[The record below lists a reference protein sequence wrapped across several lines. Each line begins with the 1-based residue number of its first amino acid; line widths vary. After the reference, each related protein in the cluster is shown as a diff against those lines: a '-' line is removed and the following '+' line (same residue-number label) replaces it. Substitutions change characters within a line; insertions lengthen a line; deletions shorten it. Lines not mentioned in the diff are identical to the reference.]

1 MPMKNKKIAP
11 PEILYRDQDLIV
23 LNKPPGVLSIPDR
36 FVPDKPNLLHQL
48 RKELGEVW
56 VVHRLDRET
65 SGVICFALNAKAH
78 RHLSLQ
84 FEERRVE
91 KYYWAV
97 VDGLLPDK
105 QGVIDRPIGAH
116 PGISGKMIISAQG
129 KPALTHYRV
138 LAAYQFFSL
147 VEADIR
153 TGRTHQ
159 IRVHFESLGHPLV
172 VDELYGKREALNLS
186 EIKRRNFR
194 LGKNEEERPLFRRL
208 SLHARRLVV
217 ESPGSGDR
225 VEVEAPLPKDFRA
238 MLRQMEKWL
247 GK

>member
-1 MPMKNKKIAP
+1 MKKKNAAP
-11 PEILYRDQDLIV
+11 EVLYQDPDLII
-23 LNKPPGVLSIPDR
+23 LNKPPGILSIPDR

-48 RKELGEVW
+48 QEMLGEVW

-65 SGVICFALNAKAH
+65 SGAICFARNAEAH

-84 FEERRVE
+84 FEQRQVN

-97 VDGLLPDK
+97 VDGLLSEK
-105 QGVIDRPIGAH
+105 KGTIDRPIAPH
-116 PGISGKMIISAQG
+116 PSVSGKMVISKQG
-129 KPALTHYRV
+129 KPSLTHYQV
-138 LAAYQFFSL
+138 LEEFQFFSL

-172 VDELYGKREALNLS
+172 VDELYGKREALFLS
-186 EIKRRNFR
+186 EIKRRRFR
-194 LGKNEEERPLFRRL
+194 LGKNEAERPLFRRL
-208 SLHARRLVV
+208 SLHARRLLV
-217 ESPGSGDR
+217 EAPGSGER
-225 VEVEAPLPKDFRA
+225 LEVEAPPPKDFRA
-238 MLRQMEKWL
+238 MLNQMAKWL